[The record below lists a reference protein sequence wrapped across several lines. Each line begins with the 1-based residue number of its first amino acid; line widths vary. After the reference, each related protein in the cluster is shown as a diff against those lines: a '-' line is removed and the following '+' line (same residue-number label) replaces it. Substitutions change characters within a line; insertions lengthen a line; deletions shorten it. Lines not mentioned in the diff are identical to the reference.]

1 MSVEENGLIEI
12 TLNFGENDWT
22 QFLDFDDLGFGS
34 FDFELL
40 NPVFDVL
47 GCLFEKAIGLPV
59 GIKTSGEVGYFNIV
73 HDGWEVGFV
82 ENLFDEF
89 LAGLNVKLFGFH
101 FDEKE
106 SGVIVK
112 FI

>member
-22 QFLDFDDLGFGS
+22 QFLDFDDLGFRS

-40 NPVFDVL
+40 NPVLDVL
-47 GCLFEKAIGLPV
+47 SCLFEKAIGLPV

-101 FDEKE
+101 FAEKE
-106 SGVIVK
+106 SCVIVK